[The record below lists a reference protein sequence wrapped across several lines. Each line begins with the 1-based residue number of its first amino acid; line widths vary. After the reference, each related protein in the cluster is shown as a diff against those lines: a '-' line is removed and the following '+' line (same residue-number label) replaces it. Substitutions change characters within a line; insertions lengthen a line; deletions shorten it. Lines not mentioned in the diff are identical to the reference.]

1 METSKNYFWAKRTHN
16 VRAEVVGAVFEELE
30 EEFGD
35 VTAENF
41 LDVSRPEESPTHR
54 MFEWDDD
61 RAAENYRLH
70 QARTIINDLRIE
82 VVTEDKSLKI
92 PAYVNVVR
100 KTDGTAR
107 YQNAPKAFETA
118 ETREIVLERAKRELE
133 IFSVK
138 YERYVEFAGV
148 IAAIREVI

>member
-1 METSKNYFWAKRTHN
+1 METSKNYFWDKRTHN

-92 PAYVNVVR
+92 PAYVNVV
-100 KTDGTAR
+100 KKEDGTAR
-107 YQNAPKAFETA
+107 YQNAPRAFEA
-118 ETREIVLERAKRELE
+118 VETREIVLKRAKNELRMFT
-133 IFSVK
+133 IK
-138 YERYVEFAGV
+138 YATFIEFAKV
-148 IAAIREVI
+148 IDAINEVI